1 MSNPF
6 TQIPASVRK
15 WLYLAY
21 GVVGLVL
28 GALQV
33 ADVENVA
40 GLSTD
45 KALQVLAYVGLALG
59 FTAASNISTI
69 PDEKVQSYTEK
80 GTTTGVVAGPAAELP
95 TGEPVQPPVA
105 ADFILGKA

>member
-6 TQIPASVRK
+6 TQIPASARK

-69 PDEKVQSYTEK
+69 RDDEVQSYTDK
-80 GTTTGVVAGPAAELP
+80 GTPTGVVAGPAAELP
-95 TGEPVQPPVA
+95 TGTPVQPPKD

>member
-1 MSNPF
+1 MLNPL

-33 ADVENVA
+33 ADVQSL
-40 GLSTD
+40 GDLSTD

-59 FTAASNISTI
+59 FTAAANVTATNTAVIEAPENVQITTSADADYQGEHRDDSDMPPLS
-69 PDEKVQSYTEK
+69 PD
-80 GTTTGVVAGPAAELP
+80 
-95 TGEPVQPPVA
+95 
-105 ADFILGKA
+105 LG